1 MMLSEPDLMEA
12 IFETVLR
19 GCDVNVKARKNA
31 IWNACLA
38 MMADVLRETDPF
50 NRERLL
56 RGLEAE
62 LRDSVAHLDQLL
74 KRPLQC
80 ARQPPPPLGM

>member
-1 MMLSEPDLMEA
+1 MLSEPDLLDA

-19 GCDVNVKARKNA
+19 GCNVDIKARKNA
-31 IWNACLA
+31 IWNAAVCLL
-38 MMADVLRETDPF
+38 ADVLRETDPF

-62 LRDSVAHLDQLL
+62 LRDSIVQLDHLL
-74 KRPLQC
+74 C
-80 ARQPPPPLGM
+80 QPPGRLQ

>member
-19 GCDVNVKARKNA
+19 GCDVDVKARKSA

-56 RGLEAE
+56 RGIEAE

-74 KRPLQC
+74 KRPLQ
-80 ARQPPPPLGM
+80 

>member
-1 MMLSEPDLMEA
+1 MMLSEEA
-12 IFETVLR
+12 LLDSIFEAALK
-19 GCDVNVKARKNA
+19 GCDVNVSARKNA
-31 IWNACLA
+31 LWNAAVCLL
-38 MMADVLRETDPF
+38 ADVFRETDPF

-74 KRPLQC
+74 KRPLQ
-80 ARQPPPPLGM
+80 

>member
-1 MMLSEPDLMEA
+1 MMLSEPDLLES

-74 KRPLQC
+74 KRPLQ
-80 ARQPPPPLGM
+80 

>member
-1 MMLSEPDLMEA
+1 MMLSEEA
-12 IFETVLR
+12 LLDSIFEAALK
-19 GCDVNVKARKNA
+19 GCDVNVSARKNA
-31 IWNACLA
+31 LWNAAVCLL
-38 MMADVLRETDPF
+38 ADVLRETDPF

-74 KRPLQC
+74 KRPLQ
-80 ARQPPPPLGM
+80 

>member
-1 MMLSEPDLMEA
+1 MMLSEEA
-12 IFETVLR
+12 LLDSIFETVLR
-19 GCDVNVKARKNA
+19 GCDVDVKARKNA
-31 IWNACLA
+31 IWSACIA

-74 KRPLQC
+74 KRPLQ
-80 ARQPPPPLGM
+80 

>member
-1 MMLSEPDLMEA
+1 MMLSEEA
-12 IFETVLR
+12 LLGSIFETVLR

-74 KRPLQC
+74 KRPLQ
-80 ARQPPPPLGM
+80 

>member
-1 MMLSEPDLMEA
+1 MMLSEEA
-12 IFETVLR
+12 LLDSIFETVLR
-19 GCDVNVKARKNA
+19 GCNVDVKARKNA

-38 MMADVLRETDPF
+38 IMADVLRETDPF

-74 KRPLQC
+74 KRPLQ
-80 ARQPPPPLGM
+80 